1 MSEVLENVADKS
13 GVRLDESWLEHLQDE
28 FNEDYMKTL
37 RQFLVEEKQ
46 KFTVYPKGSDI
57 FNAFNFTTLDKVKLV
72 IIGQDPYHGP
82 GQAHGLCFSVPN
94 GIAIPPSLRNIYK
107 ELARSIASFE
117 IPSHGNLEKW
127 TQQGVFLLNSS
138 LTVRANQAASHAG
151 KGWEVFT
158 DKVIDVINRERE
170 SLVFLLWGSYA
181 KNKGKIIDRTRHL
194 VLESVHPS
202 PLSASRGFIGSNHF
216 VLANEYLE
224 SKGLEPIDWNL

>member
-1 MSEVLENVADKS
+1 MSGLVENIADKPNIQLE
-13 GVRLDESWLEHLQDE
+13 VSWLEHLKDE
-28 FNEDYMKTL
+28 FDQGYMKEL
-37 RQFLVEEKQ
+37 KQFLVEEK
-46 KFTVYPKGSDI
+46 KEHIVYPKDSDI
-57 FNAFNFTTLDKVKLV
+57 FNAFNFTSLDKVKLV

-107 ELARSIASFE
+107 ELARSIPSFE

-151 KGWEVFT
+151 KGWELFT
-158 DKVIDVINRERE
+158 DKVIDLINRERE
-170 SLVFLLWGSYA
+170 SVVFLLWGSYA

>member
-94 GIAIPPSLRNIYK
+94 DIAIPPSLRNIYK
-107 ELARSIASFE
+107 ELARSIPSFE

-151 KGWEVFT
+151 
-158 DKVIDVINRERE
+158 
-170 SLVFLLWGSYA
+170 
-181 KNKGKIIDRTRHL
+181 
-194 VLESVHPS
+194 
-202 PLSASRGFIGSNHF
+202 
-216 VLANEYLE
+216 
-224 SKGLEPIDWNL
+224 

>member
-1 MSEVLENVADKS
+1 MSVQLENNS
-13 GVRLDESWLEHLQDE
+13 INSNIQLEESWLKYLETE
-28 FNEDYMKTL
+28 FEQDYMKSL
-37 RQFLVEEKQ
+37 REFLVEEKS
-46 KFTVYPKGSDI
+46 KHTVYPKSIEI
-57 FNAFNFTTLDKVKLV
+57 FNAFKFTPLEQVKVV

-107 ELARSIASFE
+107 ELAKSIEDFE

-127 TQQGVFLLNSS
+127 TEQGVFLLNSS

-151 KGWEVFT
+151 KGWEKFT
-158 DKVIDVINRERE
+158 DRVIDTVNKERE
-170 SLVFLLWGSYA
+170 SVVFLLWGSYA

-202 PLSASRGFIGSNHF
+202 PLSASKGFIGSNHF
-216 VLANEYLE
+216 VLTNKYLA
-224 SKGLEPIDWNL
+224 SKNLAPIDWKL

>member
-1 MSEVLENVADKS
+1 MSVTEKAQIQIE
-13 GVRLDESWLEHLQDE
+13 ESWLKHLKPE
-28 FNEDYMKTL
+28 FEADYMKNL
-37 RQFLVEEKQ
+37 RQFLVEEKK
-46 KFTVYPKGSDI
+46 KFVVYPKGSDI
-57 FNAFNFTTLDKVKLV
+57 FNAFNFTSLDKVKLV

-107 ELARSIASFE
+107 ELARSIPNFQ

-127 TQQGVFLLNSS
+127 TEEGVFLLNSS

-151 KGWEVFT
+151 KGWETFT
-158 DKVIDVINRERE
+158 DKVIDVINRERD
-170 SLVFLLWGSYA
+170 SVVFLLWGSYA

-224 SKGLEPIDWNL
+224 SKGIEPITWDL

>member
-1 MSEVLENVADKS
+1 MSEVLENIADKS
-13 GVRLDESWLEHLQDE
+13 NAQLDESWLEHLQDE
-28 FNEDYMKTL
+28 FNEDYMKEL
-37 RQFLVEEKQ
+37 KQFLVEEK
-46 KFTVYPKGSDI
+46 KEHIVYPKDSDI
-57 FNAFNFTTLDKVKLV
+57 FNAFNFTSLDKVKLV

-107 ELARSIASFE
+107 ELARSILGFE

-151 KGWEVFT
+151 KGWELFT
-158 DKVIDVINRERE
+158 DKVIDLINRERE
-170 SLVFLLWGSYA
+170 SVVFLLWGSYA